1 MTRTDNLHWF
11 CAHRVLDK
19 GSLETIPSSCCYL
32 HETEKNILHKKRL
45 KNKQQGEMAEQN
57 PEPINQH
64 KLHGICWDPM
74 SRTKF
79 IRSVAVTTSR
89 VQTDTLCPRGLG
101 SMPPVGHRFP
111 TLDRCLCDT
120 NQREMGYLIQPHK
133 NTRLL
138 FLSKWEPDKGL
149 VWRDWP
155 RTQSAAE
162 TEEKYGTAKEYLTP
176 AFCVVR

>member
-1 MTRTDNLHWF
+1 MEYAGTLW
-11 CAHRVLDK
+11 
-19 GSLETIPSSCCYL
+19 
-32 HETEKNILHKKRL
+32 
-45 KNKQQGEMAEQN
+45 AEQGLSGVYQL
-57 PEPINQH
+57 PQAEY
-64 KLHGICWDPM
+64 KLTPCAPGAWDP
-74 SRTKF
+74 
-79 IRSVAVTTSR
+79 
-89 VQTDTLCPRGLG
+89 C
-101 SMPPVGHRFP
+101 PPVGHQFP
-111 TLDRCLCDT
+111 TLDRCLCNT

-149 VWRDWP
+149 LWRDWP